1 METLETVLLCC
12 STVVALAARAAMK
25 RFVARK
31 GGKAEAELLEIDVWR
46 LSSGE
51 LPARLLLALELLA
64 WAGTVFLVAALAATA
79 LR

>member
-1 METLETVLLCC
+1 METLETILLCC
-12 STVVALAARAAMK
+12 SAVVALAARAAMK

-51 LPARLLLALELLA
+51 VPARLLLALELLA
-64 WAGTVFLVAALAATA
+64 WAGTIFLVASLAAAA